1 MASTVRDICTM
12 ALRKLGVLRAG
23 GEMKAADAEDARV
36 SLQSFYMEC
45 VTQGTFGRVFSVVM
59 SAANTVTAGGN
70 QHFNITTE
78 DTVTVDL
85 PSTLSANH
93 WETWRPC
100 RDYGWG
106 LNVPVGADQN
116 VITPRDKSVVMV
128 TNEFA
133 DTRATYIYDDTIQR
147 WMRIDT
153 LALTDEAPLSARSV
167 DGLSAVMALR
177 LVDYFGDS
185 LISPATVQAAKQY
198 RVALVTNFG
207 VADDCYC

>member
-1 MASTVRDICTM
+1 MATTRDICTM

-45 VTQGTFGRVFSVVM
+45 ITGGAFGRVFNVVM
-59 SAANTVTAGGN
+59 SAPGDVTASGN
-70 QHFNITTE
+70 QHFNVTTDE
-78 DTVTVDL
+78 EVNIDL
-85 PSTLSANH
+85 PSTLPANH

-106 LNVPVGADQN
+106 LNIPVGADQN
-116 VITPRDKSVVMV
+116 VVMPKDKSVVMV
-128 TNEFA
+128 TDQFGEG
-133 DTRATYIYDDTIQR
+133 RATYVYDGTIQR

-167 DGLSAVMALR
+167 DGLAAVMAVR

-185 LISPATVQAAKQY
+185 LMSPATVQAARQY
-198 RVALVTNFG
+198 RLKMVTNYG
-207 VADDCYC
+207 SGDDDYC